1 MKEIKYLLFLVLFS
15 AVLLSGC
22 KKDDI
27 VPEEEKEKASDLT
40 LKINAFI
47 KTIMTDVY
55 LWYKEMPVLD
65 IKYETDSKAYF
76 DKLLYTE
83 DKWSVITDDVTS
95 LEGSL
100 QGVETTFGYSLAFGR
115 FVNESGTPT
124 GEYFTIVE
132 YVYPNSPASE
142 AGLER
147 GDIIIKINGTAITDA
162 NYVTLFTGS
171 SISVTEGILSPTGIS
186 QGSTFSMIAREMD
199 LDPVLLYKIIEKSGH
214 KIGYLMYLQFITDY
228 DDTSLRTALQYF
240 KDNQITDLVL
250 DLRYNPGGYTTAAQY
265 LCSSIAPQNI
275 VDDVRKLITFQW
287 NDKYQA
293 YWAANSVEEQ
303 LRIYFDPDVPVKLGL
318 SKIHILTG
326 KGSASAS
333 ELTICGL
340 EPYMNVI
347 LIGDNTYGKYTGS
360 ILFKPED
367 IYTNTSQ
374 YADFKDWGIMP
385 IVIRYANSL
394 GVTNFTEGFVPDF
407 LVDDELLPA
416 YPLGDLTEPLLKKAV
431 EDITGESIK
440 GSGKGIIPYR
450 FDVIKRGSSRFDE
463 QKKNLFLDIPSLLKK

>member
-1 MKEIKYLLFLVLFS
+1 MKEIKYLLLSVLFS

-47 KTIMTDVY
+47 KTVMNDVY

-83 DKWSVITDDVTS
+83 DKWSVITDDVTT

-100 QGVETTFGYSLAFGR
+100 EGVETTFGYSLAFGQ
-115 FVNESGTPT
+115 FVNQSGTPT
-124 GEYFTIVE
+124 GEYFAIVE

-142 AGLER
+142 ASLMR
-147 GDIIIKINGTAITDA
+147 GDLLVKVNGAGITES
-162 NYVTLFTGS
+162 NYADLFTGS
-171 SISVTEGILSPTGIS
+171 TISVTKGILGSSGIS
-186 QGSTFSMIAREMD
+186 LGSTFSMTARVMD
-199 LDPVLLYKIIEKSGH
+199 LDPVLLCKIIEKSGH
-214 KIGYLMYLQFITDY
+214 KIGYLMYLQFIAGY
-228 DDTSLRTALQYF
+228 DDTSLKTALQYL

-250 DLRYNPGGYTTAAQY
+250 DLRYNPGGQISAAQY
-265 LCSSIAPQNI
+265 LCSSLAPQNI
-275 VDDVRKLITFQW
+275 VNDMKRLVTFQW
-287 NDKYQA
+287 NDKYQD
-293 YWAANSVEEQ
+293 YWTANETDAQ
-303 LRIYFDPDVPVKLGL
+303 LGVRFDSNVPVKLSL
-318 SKIHILTG
+318 SKIYILTG
-326 KGSASAS
+326 NGSASAS

-385 IVIRYANSL
+385 IVIRYANSV
-394 GVTNFTEGFVPDF
+394 GVTNFTEGFEPDF
-407 LVDDELLPA
+407 QVEDELLPA
-416 YPLGDLTEPLLKKAV
+416 APLGDLTEPLLKKAV
-431 EDITGESIK
+431 EDITGEILK
-440 GSGKGIIPYR
+440 GSGKGMMPYR
-450 FDVIKRGSSRFDE
+450 FDVIRRGSSRFDE
-463 QKKNLFLDIPSLLKK
+463 QKRNLFINPPLPEKK

>member
-1 MKEIKYLLFLVLFS
+1 MKEIKYLALSLFFS

-22 KKDDI
+22 KKEDI
-27 VPEEEKEKASDLT
+27 LPVEEKEEASALT
-40 LKINAFI
+40 LKINTFI
-47 KTIMTDVY
+47 KTVMTDVY
-55 LWYKEMPVLD
+55 LWYKEMPAID

-76 DKLLYTE
+76 EKLIYTE

-115 FVNESGTPT
+115 FVNESETPT

-147 GDIIIKINGTAITDA
+147 GDIIIKVNGTAITDA

-171 SISVTEGILSPTGIS
+171 GISVTEGILSPTGIS

-199 LDPVLLYKIIEKSGH
+199 LDPVLLYKTIEKSGH

-293 YWAANSVEEQ
+293 YWAANSVEDQ

-340 EPYMNVI
+340 EPYMNVV

-360 ILFKPED
+360 ILIKPED
-367 IYTNTSQ
+367 LYTNTSQ
-374 YADFKDWGIMP
+374 YTDFKNWGIMP

-407 LVDDELLPA
+407 PVDDELLPA

-431 EDITGESIK
+431 EDITGEILK

-463 QKKNLFLDIPSLLKK
+463 QKRNLFINPPLLEKK